1 MADVLYSDI
10 EISEHAWRR
19 ITARRIRKDA
29 IVATISHGRRYW
41 NEGRLVYRLDRR
53 SVQRAARMG
62 FRLEKYEGVHV
73 VMGDD
78 GRVVTAYRNRNGK
91 RVPR

>member
-29 IVATISHGRRYW
+29 IVATLTHGRRYW
-41 NEGRLVYRLDRR
+41 NEGRQVFRLDRR
-53 SVQRAARMG
+53 SVQKAQRIGCNLSR
-62 FRLEKYEGVHV
+62 FEGVHV
-73 VMGDD
+73 VLGDD